1 TQAHNYSFTDAGI
14 GSRHAGTVY
23 YRLQQVDTDGTTA
36 SSPVRAISFGE
47 STARVE
53 LYPNPATDQ
62 TTLDLTTL
70 AAGDYQ
76 VTVVDMLGR
85 TLSSDTY
92 AGGSHYQLD
101 LRQAPQGTYVVLV
114 RGSGVKLT
122 RTLVK
127 H

>member
-36 SSPVRAISFGE
+36 DSPVRAISFGE

-76 VTVVDMLGR
+76 VTVVDAAGR
-85 TLSSDTY
+85 TLSSATY
-92 AGGSHYQLD
+92 AGGASYKLSTQNLSTG
-101 LRQAPQGTYVVLV
+101 LYLLVV
-114 RGSGVKLT
+114 RGQGVSILKRLE
-122 RTLVK
+122 RK
-127 H
+127 